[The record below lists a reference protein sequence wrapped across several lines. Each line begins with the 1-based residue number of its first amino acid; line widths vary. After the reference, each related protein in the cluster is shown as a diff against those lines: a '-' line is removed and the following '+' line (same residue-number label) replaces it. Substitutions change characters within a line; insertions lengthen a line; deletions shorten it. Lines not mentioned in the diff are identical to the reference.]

1 MPSKILVVDDEPDF
15 CEAVRD
21 LLKGDGFSVTE
32 AYDGDQAL
40 AAYKRERPDV
50 VLLDV
55 RMPGQ
60 SGLEVLKGI
69 GRQTHDALVIMTTAV
84 DEVATAVEAMKLGAY
99 DYLVK
104 PISTEHLNATLDR
117 AREHFA
123 LKQEIGRRRALQRD
137 EFSLEGDVIV
147 ASPSMM
153 EVFKLAGT
161 LGRAD
166 RATVLITGET
176 GTGKEIVARA
186 IHRSSPRSDQP
197 LVVVNCGAI
206 PKDLMEAELLGY
218 AKGAFTGALT
228 GGKKGKVE
236 LAHQGTLFLDEIAE
250 LPAGAQTVLLRI
262 LDGQP
267 FYPVGSNREVQ
278 AEVRVIAATNRDLR
292 SAVSEGSF
300 REDLFYRLN
309 VAHIHLPPLRERA
322 EDILPMAQSF
332 LKEFN
337 QEYGK
342 SFESISQEVASRL
355 LSYPWKGNVREM
367 RNAIER
373 VVLYE
378 EDSEV
383 RVEHLA
389 FLEASRP
396 KGNDSASGSS
406 GFSLPSEGVDIEKVF
421 RELIVQALD
430 RTEYNQSKAARLLG
444 ISLPTF
450 RYRMEKYGLK
460 S

>member
-15 CEAVRD
+15 CEAIRD
-21 LLKGDGFSVTE
+21 LLEGSGFSVTE
-32 AYDGDQAL
+32 AYNGDQAL

-60 SGLEVLKGI
+60 SGLEVLKEI
-69 GRQTHDALVIMTTAV
+69 GQQTHDALVIMTTAV

-104 PISTEHLNATLDR
+104 PISNEHLNATLDR
-117 AREHFA
+117 TREHFA
-123 LKQEIGRRRALQRD
+123 LKQEVERRRALQRD
-137 EFSLEGDVIV
+137 DFSMEGVVV
-147 ASPSMM
+147 ASPSMV

-186 IHRSSPRSDQP
+186 IHRSSPRLDQP

-218 AKGAFTGALT
+218 AKGAFTGAVT

-236 LAHQGTLFLDEIAE
+236 LAHRGTLFLDEIAE

-267 FYPVGSNREVQ
+267 FYPVGSNQEVQ

-337 QEYGK
+337 QGYDK
-342 SFESISQEVASRL
+342 SFESISQEGASRL

-383 RVEHLA
+383 RVEHLE
-389 FLEASRP
+389 FLESSRLE
-396 KGNDSASGSS
+396 GDDSAS
-406 GFSLPSEGVDIEKVF
+406 GFSLPSEGVDIEDVF

-430 RTEYNQSKAARLLG
+430 RAQDNQSKAARLLG

>member
-15 CEAVRD
+15 CEALRD
-21 LLKGDGFSVTE
+21 LLKGNGFSVTE
-32 AYDGDQAL
+32 AYDGEQAL
-40 AAYKRERPDV
+40 VAYKRERPDV

-60 SGLEVLKGI
+60 SGLEVLKAMG
-69 GRQTHDALVIMTTAV
+69 QQSQDTLVIMTTAV

-104 PISTEHLNATLDR
+104 PISPEHLNATLER
-117 AREHFA
+117 ARKHFA
-123 LKQEIGRRRALQRD
+123 LKQEVERRRALQRE
-137 EFSLEGDVIV
+137 EFSLEEVVV

-153 EVFKLAGT
+153 EVFELAGT

-176 GTGKEIVARA
+176 GTGKELVARA
-186 IHRSSPRSDQP
+186 IHRSSPRFDQP

-218 AKGAFTGALT
+218 AKGAFTGAVT
-228 GGKKGKVE
+228 GGRKGKVE
-236 LAHQGTLFLDEIAE
+236 LAHKGTLFLDEVSE
-250 LPAGAQTVLLRI
+250 LPAGSQTVLLRI

-267 FYPVGSNREVQ
+267 FYPVGSNLEVR
-278 AEVRVIAATNRDLR
+278 AEVRVIAATNRDLK

-342 SFESISQEVASRL
+342 SFESISQEGASRL
-355 LSYPWKGNVREM
+355 LSYPWRGNVREV

-383 RVEHLA
+383 RAEHLA

-396 KGNDSASGSS
+396 DGNDSASC
-406 GFSLPSEGVDIEKVF
+406 FSLPSEGVDIENVF
-421 RELIVQALD
+421 REFIVQALD

>member
-21 LLKGDGFSVTE
+21 LLKGNGFSVTE
-32 AYDGDQAL
+32 AYDGIQAL
-40 AAYKRERPDV
+40 AAYRRERPDV

-60 SGLEVLKGI
+60 SGLEVLKEI

-104 PISTEHLNATLDR
+104 PISTEHLNATLEK

-123 LKQEIGRRRALQRD
+123 LKQEVERRRALQRD
-137 EFSLEGDVIV
+137 EFSLEGVVV
-147 ASPSMM
+147 ASPSMI
-153 EVFKLAGT
+153 EVFELTGT

-186 IHRSSPRSDQP
+186 IHRSSPRLDQP

-218 AKGAFTGALT
+218 AKGAFTGAVT

-236 LAHQGTLFLDEIAE
+236 LAHRGTLFLDEIAE

-278 AEVRVIAATNRDLR
+278 PEVRVIAATNRDLK

-332 LKEFN
+332 LKEFT

-342 SFESISQEVASRL
+342 SFESISQEGASRL

-389 FLEASRP
+389 FLESSRP
-396 KGNDSASGSS
+396 EGNDSAS
-406 GFSLPSEGVDIEKVF
+406 GFSLPSEGVDIENVF

-430 RTEYNQSKAARLLG
+430 RTQDNQSKAARLLG

>member
-15 CEAVRD
+15 CEALRD
-21 LLKGDGFSVTE
+21 LLEGSGFSVTE
-32 AYDGDQAL
+32 AYNGDQAL
-40 AAYKRERPDV
+40 EAYKRERPDV

-60 SGLEVLKGI
+60 SGLEVLKEI
-69 GRQTHDALVIMTTAV
+69 GQQTHDALVIMTTAV

-104 PISTEHLNATLDR
+104 PISNEHLNTTLDR

-123 LKQEIGRRRALQRD
+123 LKQEVERRRALQRD
-137 EFSLEGDVIV
+137 EFSLEGIVV
-147 ASPSMM
+147 ASPSMV

-186 IHRSSPRSDQP
+186 IHRSSPRLDQP

-218 AKGAFTGALT
+218 AKGAFTGAVT

-236 LAHQGTLFLDEIAE
+236 LAHRGTLFLDEIAE

-278 AEVRVIAATNRDLR
+278 AEVRVIAATNRDLK

-342 SFESISQEVASRL
+342 SFESISQEGASRL
-355 LSYPWKGNVREM
+355 LSHPWKGNVREM

-396 KGNDSASGSS
+396 EGNDSAS
-406 GFSLPSEGVDIEKVF
+406 GFSLPSEGVDIEDVF

-430 RTEYNQSKAARLLG
+430 RTQDNQSKAARLLG

>member
-21 LLKGDGFSVTE
+21 LLEGNGFSVTE

-60 SGLEVLKGI
+60 SGLEVLKDI
-69 GRQTHDALVIMTTAV
+69 GQQTHDALVIMTTAV

-104 PISTEHLNATLDR
+104 PISNEHLNATLDR

-123 LKQEIGRRRALQRD
+123 LKQEVERRRALQRD
-137 EFSLEGDVIV
+137 EFSLEGIVV
-147 ASPSMM
+147 ASPSMV

-186 IHRSSPRSDQP
+186 IHRSSPRLDQP

-218 AKGAFTGALT
+218 AKGAFTGAVT

-236 LAHQGTLFLDEIAE
+236 LAHRGTLFLDEIAE

-278 AEVRVIAATNRDLR
+278 AEVRVIAATNRDLK

-337 QEYGK
+337 REYGK
-342 SFESISQEVASRL
+342 SFESISREGASRL

-389 FLEASRP
+389 FLESSRP
-396 KGNDSASGSS
+396 EGNDSASR
-406 GFSLPSEGVDIEKVF
+406 FFLPSEGVDIEDVF
-421 RELIVQALD
+421 RKLIVQALD